1 MTTPSPTRTTERP
14 VERAVTADLLSRY
27 DRPGPR
33 YTSYPTAVEFHDGVT
48 HDDYLRCL
56 DAANALGDAPL
67 ALYAHLPFC
76 EERCLFCG
84 CHTIISRRKDVAE
97 PYLEL
102 LRREIEL
109 LAARL
114 EAPGMPSFQVADIRG
129 GEIPAPRQGLDDGSP
144 AEGGRGE
151 GRADCGGG
159 AVRRCS
165 PP

>member
-1 MTTPSPTRTTERP
+1 MTALTSPSQRTTGRP
-14 VERAVTADLLSRY
+14 VERAVTARLLSRY

-33 YTSYPTAVEFHDGVT
+33 YTSYPTAVEFHDGIT
-48 HDDYLRCL
+48 HEDYLRCL

-84 CHTIISRRKDVAE
+84 CHTIISKRKDVAE

-114 EAPGMPSFQVADIRG
+114 PNRSSSLV
-129 GEIPAPRQGLDDGSP
+129 SP
-144 AEGGRGE
+144 AQTANAQSSTAKTRP
-151 GRADCGGG
+151 RPL
-159 AVRRCS
+159 R
-165 PP
+165 